1 MRDEMSE
8 NKSANDSNWWST
20 LPGLLT
26 GLAAIITAVTGLFVA
41 FTHLNGRSE
50 PTPPSSTSSASSSPS
65 AASSAS
71 IASSGPSAAPTAGSP
86 RSSLSGAIALPE
98 LHQVKHGGGDTVI
111 TILSADFEPIDADRR
126 LLKFRV
132 RYLNNGKYPANFW
145 TDSYRLIIEDAP
157 RAPTNSLNEV
167 VAAGEAKEGDV
178 VFQLPVSA
186 KDVVLQITSG
196 EEQSHIAF
204 TLP

>member
-1 MRDEMSE
+1 MRGEMPE
-8 NKSANDSNWWST
+8 NKSANDSNWWPT

-26 GLAAIITAVTGLFVA
+26 GLAAIITAVTGLIVA
-41 FTHLNGRSE
+41 FNHLSRNE
-50 PTPPSSTSSASSSPS
+50 PAPASSTSSAPSSQSP
-65 AASSAS
+65 ASST
-71 IASSGPSAAPTAGSP
+71 SSGTSPAPTAGSA

-126 LLKFRV
+126 LLKFRI

-145 TDSYRLIIEDAP
+145 RDSYRLIIDDTP
-157 RAPTNSLNEV
+157 RSPTNSLNEV

-204 TLP
+204 RLP

>member
-1 MRDEMSE
+1 MRDEMPE

-20 LPGLLT
+20 LPGVLT
-26 GLAAIITAVTGLFVA
+26 GLAAIITAVTGLIVA
-41 FTHLNGRSE
+41 FNHFSGRSE
-50 PTPPSSTSSASSSPS
+50 PTPPSSTSSSPS
-65 AASSAS
+65 P
-71 IASSGPSAAPTAGSP
+71 ASSGSFASSGASAAPIAGSP

-126 LLKFRV
+126 LLKFRI

-145 TDSYRLIIEDAP
+145 RDSYRLIIDDAP

-204 TLP
+204 NLP